1 MVDFFI
7 GFQIFYECLDNYP
20 EGFFVGFVSG
30 ECLKEERNPV
40 LVCRNPENKSFEIP
54 SPIFRMSISD
64 LDLFGIGVRFVFTGY
79 TEIGGVNMDAVR
91 AKLCRKQALCYYL
104 IE

>member
-1 MVDFFI
+1 M
-7 GFQIFYECLDNYP
+7 

-30 ECLKEERNPV
+30 EGLKEEWNPV

-54 SPIFRMSISD
+54 SAIFRMSVSY
-64 LDLFGIGVRFVFTGY
+64 LDLFRIGVRFIFTGY

-91 AKLCRKQALCYYL
+91 AKLGRKQTFSYDL
-104 IE
+104 IDNSVGP